1 MDSSSSSHK
10 KIRKSLRSRRVYVD
24 VHAPFAES
32 KKDKSEAIQRKSKKV
47 KLDAG
52 AFVVTP
58 MKSFDGTTRR
68 DPGIDYIVKSAKTGK
83 GIPVKSNVSSK
94 PANQEAG
101 GSEYCSETSMKKTVV
116 PQCEPELND
125 MSDNHIDGI
134 EVLEYQSEN
143 SFSLSD
149 HQNVDDNQEFQ
160 RDAILQDNIKEN
172 EFEDLDLEDNC
183 LEDVL
188 KEINKDIGSLYSKY
202 NKIGA
207 DLKEIKQ
214 ILLTRPSQHCIR
226 TVSSR
231 FKQKTSYALLPKLPL
246 LKKSAVRKMNTNAED
261 EDSDEYTDQLV
272 SLFLKCLVQHNN
284 ATEDST

>member
-1 MDSSSSSHK
+1 MDSSSSSQK
-10 KIRKSLRSRRVYVD
+10 KIRKSLRSRRVHVN
-24 VHAPFAES
+24 VLAPFAES
-32 KKDKSEAIQRKSKKV
+32 KKDKPEAIQRKSKKV
-47 KLDAG
+47 KLDADP
-52 AFVVTP
+52 FVITP
-58 MKSFDGTTRR
+58 MKSSCFDGTTRR
-68 DPGIDYIVKSAKTGK
+68 DPDIDYIVKSSKTGK
-83 GIPVKSNVSSK
+83 VIPVKSNVSSK

-101 GSEYCSETSMKKTVV
+101 GSEYCSKTSKPVV
-116 PQCEPELND
+116 SQCEPELGD
-125 MSDNHIDGI
+125 LSDNQIDGI
-134 EVLEYQSEN
+134 EVFKNQSEI

-149 HQNVDDNQEFQ
+149 HQNVDDNQECQ
-160 RDAILQDNIKEN
+160 REAKLQDNIDEN

-188 KEINKDIGSLYSKY
+188 KEVNKDIGALYSKTD
-202 NKIGA
+202 KIEA

-246 LKKSAVRKMNTNAED
+246 LKKSAVRQMNTNAED

-272 SLFLKCLVQHNN
+272 SRFLKCLAQHNN